1 MSTKVN
7 VGIIGAGRIGKLH
20 AEHLAY
26 HVPDANIIAIA
37 DIFLEAAEIFYLFI
51 TERIFY
57 LVHFL
62 FKVIGVHI

>member
-26 HVPDANIIAIA
+26 RVSKANIIAIA
-37 DIFLEAAEIFYLFI
+37 DIFL
-51 TERIFY
+51 
-57 LVHFL
+57 
-62 FKVIGVHI
+62 